1 MLIKEHYPD
10 TEVTI
15 LYNDLRAYGK
25 GYDEYAERAKQM
37 GVHIIRSFPGEVQ
50 QAKNGLVLPI
60 EDTETGGFKNL
71 EADLVVL
78 SVGMEPEPDT
88 VRLAKSLGLL
98 LDAHNFFSFADLK
111 LDPAGTIRPGI
122 YIAGAAVAPKD
133 IPDSVISGGA
143 AAMKATIDSY
153 TQEANL

>member
-1 MLIKEHYPD
+1 
-10 TEVTI
+10 
-15 LYNDLRAYGK
+15 
-25 GYDEYAERAKQM
+25 
-37 GVHIIRSFPGEVQ
+37 
-50 QAKNGLVLPI
+50 
-60 EDTETGGFKNL
+60 L
-71 EADLVVL
+71 EAELVIL

-88 VRLAKSLGLL
+88 VRLAKSRGLP
-98 LDAHNFFSFADLK
+98 LDQNNCLSAADMK

-153 TQEANL
+153 TSEVKE